1 MGETRACLY
10 SSGDLLKNPLRPEA
24 RLGVQES
31 EPLDSLR
38 TFQLPCPTMGSA
50 AEPHTLTPPLPL
62 PWEQLLLSKHSQCCG
77 KDTKTT
83 TRRTGEPHGHE
94 TKKNQETTPPRPPW
108 RTRVPLEA
116 EMFAGLAAW
125 QVMQMC
131 REQRK
136 PLFCRT
142 VGGYFCMQASW

>member
-10 SSGDLLKNPLRPEA
+10 SSRDLLKNPLRPEA

-31 EPLDSLR
+31 EPLDGLR

-50 AEPHTLTPPLPL
+50 AEPHTLTPPLSTPL
-62 PWEQLLLSKHSQCCG
+62 GAAIPRQTQPELWQGHKGNNQ
-77 KDTKTT
+77 
-83 TRRTGEPHGHE
+83 RTGEPGGHE
-94 TKKNQETTPPRPPW
+94 TKKNQVTAPPRAAW
-108 RTRVPLEA
+108 RSRVPLEA